1 MSTEGESNNSQ
12 DTGSTA
18 GDTPPTTA
26 PPQELNWS
34 RFMEVVHTRKI
45 DVALWATRIV
55 TIFFSAF
62 YMVPLMG

>member
-1 MSTEGESNNSQ
+1 MSTEGETNTSQ
-12 DTGSTA
+12 DSGSAA
-18 GDTPPTTA
+18 GDTPPTSA
-26 PPQELNWS
+26 PQELNWS

-55 TIFFSAF
+55 TIFFSAL